1 MEIKY
6 NLGLVR
12 MNNFSR
18 EQYENNIFENYFSA
32 SVIRQVEQAL
42 L

>member
-6 NLGLVR
+6 DLGLVR

-18 EQYENNIFENYFSA
+18 EQYENNIT
-32 SVIRQVEQAL
+32 VECYYL
-42 L
+42 KEKTT